1 MNNLNNLVNE
11 FKAKERAKG
20 STVEA
25 RGRRQFVR
33 KAWILMFALPKTN
46 DFFSS
51 YVGLLHGVNFSD
63 PSHRHFWFYS
73 LSHIA
78 SEIFFTKMYTMFIT
92 DLKENNVKR

>member
-1 MNNLNNLVNE
+1 
-11 FKAKERAKG
+11 
-20 STVEA
+20 
-25 RGRRQFVR
+25 
-33 KAWILMFALPKTN
+33 
-46 DFFSS
+46 
-51 YVGLLHGVNFSD
+51 VGLLHGVNFSD